1 MMKYLEII
9 SDGSCHEGCLTKKFE
24 SDREANHGKSVF
36 EARKSNLDFKNV
48 SFQVIV
54 NLLSFQNYKNHTV

>member
-1 MMKYLEII
+1 LASEEMKKIENFLQNIIMKYLKII

-36 EARKSNLDFKNV
+36 EAR
-48 SFQVIV
+48 
-54 NLLSFQNYKNHTV
+54 